1 VYFVPGLRTLSILEA
16 RAPETYGIRRSPT
29 RRWWKAALAALV
41 LSGLAALGALRFPQQ
56 LLCVDAGSVRA
67 DAIVVLGGGIEDRAA
82 HAAKLYRDQ
91 AAAKVIVSG
100 ASGTLQV
107 RNVKMRFRDVIAGL
121 DVGLDVYDLMGL
133 VTVQAQG
140 VKKSLRLVH

>member
-1 VYFVPGLRTLSILEA
+1 M
-16 RAPETYGIRRSPT
+16 GIS
-29 RRWWKAALAALV
+29 
-41 LSGLAALGALRFPQQ
+41 
-56 LLCVDAGSVRA
+56 LCVFADGAAGW
-67 DAIVVLGGGIEDRAA
+67 EDP
-82 HAAKLYRDQ
+82 
-91 AAAKVIVSG
+91 
-100 ASGTLQV
+100 SGTLQV